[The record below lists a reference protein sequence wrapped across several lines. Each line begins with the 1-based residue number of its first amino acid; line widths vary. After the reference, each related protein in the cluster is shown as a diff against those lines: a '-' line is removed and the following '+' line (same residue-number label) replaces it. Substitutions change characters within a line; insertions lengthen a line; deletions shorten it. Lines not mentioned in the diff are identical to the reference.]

1 MAQLMYKPRTDLT
14 DSQYLH
20 LSVYCIYVTNDKLKV
35 ASLFNQI
42 QRPRY
47 KIATQEVE
55 ETFRY
60 LRRTQ
65 HAMLLQAKDMNRND
79 PDRLRRIL
87 RDEVGMREAIW
98 NVRVV
103 QPVIEL
109 AELRPAESR

>member
-1 MAQLMYKPRTDLT
+1 
-14 DSQYLH
+14 
-20 LSVYCIYVTNDKLKV
+20 
-35 ASLFNQI
+35 
-42 QRPRY
+42 
-47 KIATQEVE
+47 
-55 ETFRY
+55 
-60 LRRTQ
+60 
-65 HAMLLQAKDMNRND
+65 MLLQAKDMNRND